1 MLNIASVVCCK
12 VTAILYCGSK
22 TSTGHKRTLHGQTRT
37 LAEIIW
43 KMPENAL
50 NFAS

>member
-1 MLNIASVVCCK
+1 MLNIAFVVCCK
-12 VTAILYCGSK
+12 VTAILCSGLQ
-22 TSTGHKRTLHGQTRT
+22 TLTGHKQTLHGQTRT

-43 KMPENAL
+43 KTVGNAL